1 MELIHA
7 NSDLVELQLLTE
19 FDVYE
24 AVSGL
29 GYKYAD
35 NDFEL
40 QIPESIWT
48 TEPI

>member
-7 NSDLVELQLLTE
+7 DENLIELQMLTE

-24 AVSGL
+24 AISGL

-40 QIPESIWT
+40 QIYKIT
-48 TEPI
+48 QK